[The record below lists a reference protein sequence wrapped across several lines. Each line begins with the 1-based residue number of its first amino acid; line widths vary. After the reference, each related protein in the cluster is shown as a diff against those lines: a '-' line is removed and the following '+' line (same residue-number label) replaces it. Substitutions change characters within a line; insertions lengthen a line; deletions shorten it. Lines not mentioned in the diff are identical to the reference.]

1 MDPLPVRDPTLWVV
15 AFEVDDVFGYSKGK
29 IDVYAKP
36 MTTGVSWPVETHEK
50 RPSRIKKKAIS
61 DTWVVAW
68 AWENTDDTW

>member
-50 RPSRIKKKAIS
+50 RPSRIKKKS
-61 DTWVVAW
+61 HLRYMGRGVGMG
-68 AWENTDDTW
+68 EYG